1 VPHYPIFKTVYVS
14 LLLCLCLSLFAC
26 SESDT
31 AVKASSEIVLKPVRT
46 LTISLGHKMSRSF
59 PGVVDAS
66 QSAEIGFRVAGE
78 LKEVNV
84 KEGQSVIKGQVLA
97 MLDQTDYKISLQ
109 ATQSDYMK
117 SKSDFDRAKQLI
129 KKGAIS
135 RSDYDKLS
143 AQLTAS
149 KAKLESAE
157 QNLKYTVLK
166 APFDGVV
173 AKTYLS
179 NFEKVSGTEK
189 FAAIQDL
196 SAFEVA
202 IDIPES
208 IMIKVKRGNH
218 ERQVYATFS
227 GAEGQQYP
235 LIFKE
240 VSTRAD
246 EKNQTYRVRFV
257 MDSPADINVLPG
269 MSTTVFAIEKE
280 DEQRSQDVYV
290 PAHAVL
296 EDSAGRFVYV
306 FKSSADTVGGFVERR
321 SVVVGRLNE
330 NGIQVVKGLIVGDK
344 VITAGVSKIAN
355 GMNVRL
361 MDGE

>member
-1 VPHYPIFKTVYVS
+1 MLDTALPKSIQ
-14 LLLCLCLSLFAC
+14 LSFILILSCILFAC
-26 SESDT
+26 NNDATVAEKTSN
-31 AVKASSEIVLKPVRT
+31 VLKPVRT
-46 LTISLGHKMSRSF
+46 LTISLGQKESRSF

-84 KEGQSVIKGQVLA
+84 KEGQSVKKGQVLA

-109 ATQSDYMK
+109 GTRSDYLK
-117 SKSDFDRAKQLI
+117 AKSDFDRAKKLI

-135 RSDYDKLS
+135 QSDYDQLS

-149 KAKLESAE
+149 KSTLDGAE

-166 APFDGVV
+166 SPFDGVV
-173 AKTYLS
+173 ARTYLS
-179 NFEKVSGTEK
+179 NFEKVTGTEK

-208 IMIKVKRGNH
+208 IMIKVKRGKQ
-218 ERQVYATFS
+218 ERDVYAIFS
-227 GAEGQQYP
+227 GDETHKYP
-235 LIFKE
+235 LTFKE

-246 EKNQTYRVRFV
+246 EKTQTYRVRFI
-257 MDSPADINVLPG
+257 MAAPQGINVLPG
-269 MSTTVFAIEKE
+269 MSVTVFAIENDSE
-280 DEQRSQDVYV
+280 IGSLDV

-296 EDSAGRFVYV
+296 EDSAGRFVYIV
-306 FKSSADTVGGFVERR
+306 EQSSESGVGVVKRR
-321 SVVVGRLNE
+321 SLVVGKLNE
-330 NGIQVVKGLIVGDK
+330 NGIQVINGLIVGDR
-344 VITAGVSKIAN
+344 VITAGMSKITN

-361 MDGE
+361 LDGE